1 MNSIFI
7 KPIEKLISQ
16 EKLLPTFK
24 DKILPHYEKVA
35 DYLAKQHSIKKSN
48 LLVAINGAQGT
59 GKSTLAL
66 FLQAI
71 LEAKGKHVAVL
82 SIDDLY
88 YTFNERQTLATEIH
102 PLLKTRGVPGTHDLT
117 LGQQVINQLLNV
129 QQDDSVVV
137 PAFDKAQDDRKPK
150 TEWPTINGPIDIIL
164 LEGWCV
170 GASSMPE
177 STLHTAINIL
187 EETEDQGQLWR
198 RYINDQLIQH
208 YEQFFN
214 QFDLLIML
222 KAPNFDCVKQWRTL
236 QEEKLASKMQVT
248 LNNDKT
254 TTNGALIAPLKGL
267 MNNNALNR
275 FMMHYERLTNH
286 MLIDM
291 PKRAD
296 VVIELAPD
304 HTIMQTEY
312 HNKKIKYG

>member
-1 MNSIFI
+1 M
-7 KPIEKLISQ
+7 
-16 EKLLPTFK
+16 
-24 DKILPHYEKVA
+24 D
-35 DYLAKQHSIKKSN
+35 
-48 LLVAINGAQGT
+48 
-59 GKSTLAL
+59 
-66 FLQAI
+66 
-71 LEAKGKHVAVL
+71 
-82 SIDDLY
+82 
-88 YTFNERQTLATEIH
+88 RWQT
-102 PLLKTRGVPGTHDLT
+102 
-117 LGQQVINQLLNV
+117 
-129 QQDDSVVV
+129 
-137 PAFDKAQDDRKPK
+137 
-150 TEWPTINGPIDIIL
+150 
-164 LEGWCV
+164 
-170 GASSMPE
+170 PE